1 MAHSATHSVTVQA
14 ASSTAHG
21 SSHAAAHGG
30 GAHAAG
36 HGGGHGSSV
45 HHVVPLR
52 TLTAVFVWLMVLTV
66 ATVGATLFDFGYT
79 MNLVL
84 AMAIAVVKAAL
95 VMLYFMHLRWDSP
108 FNAVVAIGSLLF
120 VALFI
125 IVCIVDSEQYA
136 KNYVPPGVGQSA
148 PR

>member
-1 MAHSATHSVTVQA
+1 MA
-14 ASSTAHG
+14 
-21 SSHAAAHGG
+21 HAAAHSTTAVTPVSATSHGPAAGSDGHSHG
-30 GAHAAG
+30 GAA
-36 HGGGHGSSV
+36 

-52 TLTAVFVWLMVLTV
+52 TLFAVFLWLMVLTV
-66 ATVGATLFDFGYT
+66 VTVGATLFDFGYT

-84 AMAIAVVKAAL
+84 AMAIAVLKAAL

-125 IVCIVDSEQYA
+125 VVCIIDTEQYA
-136 KNYVPPGVGQSA
+136 KNYTPPGVGQSA